1 MHSLRIAKKNAAYH
15 GHRAASIPA
24 PGEGDGGPPDAP
36 GESRAARLL
45 KEGEPG
51 RLQQFLH
58 ARRHLDSS
66 PRTGFRSVP
75 LPMHD
80 EAVTVC
86 RLSTGALQHDRW
98 MNSRGEKSSF
108 CHDADIEAASPAI
121 THAHHGGK
129 LRPPFSKI

>member
-15 GHRAASIPA
+15 GRRAASIPA
-24 PGEGDGGPPDAP
+24 PARRMAGRPMP

-66 PRTGFRSVP
+66 PRTGSRSVS
-75 LPMHD
+75 LRAHD
-80 EAVTVC
+80 KAVTVC

-129 LRPPFSKI
+129 LRPPFSKK